1 MVTEETSG
9 QLVVGD
15 GDWYDNNMTTM
26 TATVTTTKIMTT
38 TVGRGVAVAVLKI
51 EPSVAAAAAMAG
63 ADNNQQRAAKTA
75 AVAIAVIGAALE
87 IFSRKS
93 KKTSFGSTYARKI
106 EAKKKSRSTICATP
120 KIGNF
125 HFRRWWPIFTCDNY
139 SAMLTSRPPGFSD
152 VVARGFC
159 MRVPLRG

>member
-1 MVTEETSG
+1 VVTEETSG

-51 EPSVAAAAAMAG
+51 EPSVAAAVAMAG

-106 EAKKKSRSTICATP
+106 EAKKSHEAQFVPPPKLAISTFDDGGQYLPVIIIPRC
-120 KIGNF
+120 
-125 HFRRWWPIFTCDNY
+125 
-139 SAMLTSRPPGFSD
+139 
-152 VVARGFC
+152 
-159 MRVPLRG
+159 